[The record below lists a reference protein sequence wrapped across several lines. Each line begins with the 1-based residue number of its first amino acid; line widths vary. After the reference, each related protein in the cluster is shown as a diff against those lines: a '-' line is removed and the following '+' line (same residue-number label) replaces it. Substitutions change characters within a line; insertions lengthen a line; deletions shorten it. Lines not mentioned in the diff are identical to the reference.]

1 MSDENS
7 SGVDVK
13 ALVEQAVAEATKG
26 LVNNRDQIKGEKM
39 ALKQELEN
47 LKAQWG
53 DLNPDQV
60 KAFMSRLEN
69 DEETRLIAEGKI
81 DEVLD
86 RRTKALQGD
95 YSKKLEAS
103 HNIQQEL
110 EGKLTSSRSRIKQL
124 LLDNEIRRNAAEI
137 GILPTAID
145 DALYRAKDV
154 FTISDDDAVIAKDPD
169 GSVVLGKNGRD
180 PLSPSEWIDG
190 MKEKAPHWFAQNS
203 GGGASGGASNGS
215 SGFTITRD
223 QARNPSIY
231 RQAKERAAKAG
242 QPLRITE

>member
-110 EGKLTSSRSRIKQL
+110 
-124 LLDNEIRRNAAEI
+124 
-137 GILPTAID
+137 
-145 DALYRAKDV
+145 
-154 FTISDDDAVIAKDPD
+154 
-169 GSVVLGKNGRD
+169 
-180 PLSPSEWIDG
+180 
-190 MKEKAPHWFAQNS
+190 
-203 GGGASGGASNGS
+203 
-215 SGFTITRD
+215 
-223 QARNPSIY
+223 
-231 RQAKERAAKAG
+231 
-242 QPLRITE
+242 